1 MTLIGLTKLD
11 YGTMLVTAAL
21 PIAFITLL
29 VTWFMVQRIQRSTE
43 ERMPEGVA
51 VGKDI
56 EAFHPT
62 DHSRRA
68 TTTFLVMFTALIA
81 YGIYVK
87 AATPFVIT
95 IMLGL
100 SFVVGMVGG
109 MKFDSVCK
117 SVVKGMAGNVGLYLL
132 FILLELFIG
141 YVEHAG
147 GFKALTYLLMP
158 MINIGGKVA
167 VVIAGGAI
175 GAFGI
180 SGAVVG
186 ELVTLNK
193 MFAEL
198 LKQYEVSMIA
208 WAVALI
214 VATRVTNFIIP
225 GSNMVAMMGF
235 AQSKNLKAM
244 MRNGYVVALAQTG
257 LLIIYAFVFR

>member
-1 MTLIGLTKLD
+1 M
-11 YGTMLVTAAL
+11 
-21 PIAFITLL
+21 TLL
-29 VTWFMVQRIQRSTE
+29 VTWFMVQRIQRSTAE
-43 ERMPEGVA
+43 KMPEGVA
-51 VGKDI
+51 VGKEI
-56 EAFHPT
+56 ESFQPT

-68 TTTFLVMFTALIA
+68 TTTFILMFSALIA
-81 YGIYVK
+81 YGIYIK

-95 IMLGL
+95 VMLSL

-109 MKFDSVCK
+109 MKFEAVCK
-117 SVVKGMAGNVGLYLL
+117 SIVKGMAGNVGLYLL
-132 FILLELFIG
+132 FILLELFIK
-141 YVEHAG
+141 YVETAG

-158 MINIGGKVA
+158 LINIGGKAA

-198 LKQYEVSMIA
+198 LKQYDVSMIA

-235 AQSKNLKAM
+235 AQSNNLKAM
-244 MRNGYVVALAQTG
+244 MRNGVVVAAAQTL
-257 LLIIYAFVFR
+257 LLIGYAIVFH

>member
-1 MTLIGLTKLD
+1 
-11 YGTMLVTAAL
+11 
-21 PIAFITLL
+21 
-29 VTWFMVQRIQRSTE
+29 
-43 ERMPEGVA
+43 
-51 VGKDI
+51 
-56 EAFHPT
+56 
-62 DHSRRA
+62 
-68 TTTFLVMFTALIA
+68 
-81 YGIYVK
+81 
-87 AATPFVIT
+87 
-95 IMLGL
+95 
-100 SFVVGMVGG
+100 
-109 MKFDSVCK
+109 
-117 SVVKGMAGNVGLYLL
+117 MAGNVGLYLL

-208 WAVALI
+208 WAVALFAAIAGGLITVAVGTVRI
-214 VATRVTNFIIP
+214 VQLRRAAKRTAR
-225 GSNMVAMMGF
+225 S
-235 AQSKNLKAM
+235 Q
-244 MRNGYVVALAQTG
+244 
-257 LLIIYAFVFR
+257 

>member
-1 MTLIGLTKLD
+1 
-11 YGTMLVTAAL
+11 
-21 PIAFITLL
+21 
-29 VTWFMVQRIQRSTE
+29 
-43 ERMPEGVA
+43 
-51 VGKDI
+51 
-56 EAFHPT
+56 
-62 DHSRRA
+62 
-68 TTTFLVMFTALIA
+68 
-81 YGIYVK
+81 
-87 AATPFVIT
+87 
-95 IMLGL
+95 MLGL

-109 MKFDSVCK
+109 MKFDGVCK
-117 SVVKGMAGNVGLYLL
+117 SIVKGMAGNVGLYLL
-132 FILLELFIG
+132 FILLELFIN
-141 YVEHAG
+141 YVELAG
-147 GFKALTYLLMP
+147 GFKALTYMLMP

-180 SGAVVG
+180 SGAVVA

-193 MFAEL
+193 MFASL
-198 LKQYEVSMIA
+198 LKEYDVSMIA

-235 AQSKNLKAM
+235 AQSNNLKAM